1 MGTRVGATRNQASR
15 VLIVDDHPI
24 VRRGL
29 AQLIEQEPDLRVCGE
44 AHDAETAA
52 SAMDELIPDIA
63 LVDLMLSGT
72 SGTELIKNLKSRH
85 AGIPILVISMH
96 DEAVYAERALRA
108 GAHGYIMKEEATG
121 QVLTALRKVLGG
133 DVYVSDRMVAR
144 LLRRMVG
151 GSHAEGI
158 DGLSDREL
166 EVFQWIGHG
175 LSVNAIAQRLQV
187 SPKTVETYRAHIK
200 DKLHLQNST
209 EVVRHAVQW
218 FEQRDMG
225 SAKRED

>member
-1 MGTRVGATRNQASR
+1 MASGAVR

-29 AQLIEQEPDLRVCGE
+29 AQLIEQEPDLEVCGE
-44 AHDAETAA
+44 ANDAETAL
-52 SAMDELIPDIA
+52 SAFVELEPDIA
-63 LVDLMLSGT
+63 LVDLMLRGASGT
-72 SGTELIKNLKSRH
+72 DLIKNLK
-85 AGIPILVISMH
+85 AQNENIPILVISMH

-121 QVLTALRKVLGG
+121 QVLTALRKVVGG
-133 DVYVSDRMVAR
+133 DVYVSERMVGH

-151 GSHAEGI
+151 GADQGVGI

-166 EVFQWIGHG
+166 EVFQWIGRG
-175 LSVNAIAQRLQV
+175 SSVPDIAERLKV

-200 DKLHLQNST
+200 DKLNLANSA
-209 EVVRHAVQW
+209 EVMRAAVQW
-218 FEQRDMG
+218 AERRD
-225 SAKRED
+225 RP